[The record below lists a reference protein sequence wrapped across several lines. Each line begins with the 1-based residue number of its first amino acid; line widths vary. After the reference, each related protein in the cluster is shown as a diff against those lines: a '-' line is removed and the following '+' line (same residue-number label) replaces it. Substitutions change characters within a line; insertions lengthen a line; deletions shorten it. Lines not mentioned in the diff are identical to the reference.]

1 MTELLSPAG
10 GREALAAAV
19 QNGADAVYMG
29 FGSFNARRSARN
41 FSDEE
46 FLAAVRYCHLRGV
59 KVYLTL
65 NTLVTDRELP
75 ALAETAR
82 RASEYGVDAILV
94 QDWGVYETLRAVIP
108 DVPLHASTQMALHT
122 LSGVEEAARLGMTRA
137 VLARELS
144 GEEIRE
150 IAERAPIEIET
161 FAHGA
166 LCMCYS
172 GMCEMSAVIG
182 GRSGNRGACAQPCR
196 LRYGWHGKADANP
209 LSLKDANLAAYA
221 GEMAEMGVACLKLEG
236 RMKRPEYVAAVTG
249 IYAALLREHRA
260 PTADEQKKLAL
271 AFSRDGFTDGYYRG
285 RRGKEMFGVRPEN
298 ARWPEEWF
306 GTLRAAY
313 EKEDMRLV
321 PVRFRAALRLG
332 EPMVLTA
339 EASGIA
345 LATVCACVGFLPH
358 GSELG
363 LTLTLLVDVLSL
375 VAPEAAR
382 SRAVTAGEVEAR
394 LRKTG
399 GTAFTVSDCAVTA
412 EDGLSVPAS
421 ALNALRR
428 DALAALEA
436 MRTEIPERREGT
448 FVPAE
453 RIKNPTEPPR
463 FTASIYRAGQ
473 LTDAL
478 VNEGVETVY
487 VPLELLPSVE
497 VEKYRGRTKFAAVL
511 PRVWRT
517 ADEEGLREQLRTA
530 KERGVECAVL
540 GNLGHFALVRGL
552 DMELRGDFGLN
563 VFNSAALRFLKEQG
577 LSGATLSFE
586 LRHEQLRDIS
596 KCIPCEAI
604 VYGRLPL
611 MITENCIVANEFG
624 CRHFKGRCDAL
635 CADSACAGAPELTD
649 RVGERFPVLH
659 AYGCRSELQNGK
671 TLWLADK
678 PEYRKIGL
686 TYARLRFTTE
696 SAEEC
701 VRVLRAYKGREEYT
715 PKDITRGL
723 FYRGVE

>member
-1 MTELLSPAG
+1 MTKPIILAPAG
-10 GREALAAAV
+10 GFAAV
-19 QNGADAVYMG
+19 TAAVRCGADAVYLG
-29 FGSFNARRSARN
+29 AKNFNARRNAEN
-41 FSDEE
+41 FDD
-46 FLAAVRYCHLRGV
+46 LALPETVKFCHERGT
-59 KVYLTL
+59 KVFVTV
-65 NTLVTDRELP
+65 NTLVTDGEMDALIEEADAIAETGADAVILQDPAVMRLFRDRYP
-75 ALAETAR
+75 ALPR
-82 RASEYGVDAILV
+82 
-94 QDWGVYETLRAVIP
+94 
-108 DVPLHASTQMALHT
+108 HASTQTAVHDLDGALY
-122 LSGVEEAARLGMTRA
+122 LQDLGCETI
-137 VLARELS
+137 VLARELTLS
-144 GEEIRE
+144 EMEK
-150 IAERAPIEIET
+150 IASRLTTAGAEA
-161 FAHGA
+161 FVHGA
-166 LCMCYS
+166 HCMSVSGACYL
-172 GMCEMSAVIG
+172 SAMLG
-182 GRSGNRGACAQPCR
+182 GRSGNRGLCAQPCR
-196 LRYGWHGKADANP
+196 LDWRCGKGDHV
-209 LSLKDANLAAYA
+209 LSLKDMSLLRHAQ
-221 GEMAEMGVACLKLEG
+221 EMADAGITTFKIEG
-236 RMKRPEYVAAVTG
+236 RMKRPEYVAAVVT
-249 IYAALLREHRA
+249 ACREA
-260 PTADEQKKLAL
+260 LAL
-271 AFSRDGFTDGYYRG
+271 EPYDEDTLRAVFSRSGFTDGYLT
-285 RRGKEMFGVRPEN
+285 GKRDKTMFGYRTKDDVQS
-298 ARWPEEWF
+298 ADKV
-306 GTLRAAY
+306 LKSLAALY
-313 EKEDMRLV
+313 EKETPRVGVSMAFSLT
-321 PVRFRAALRLG
+321 
-332 EPMVLTA
+332 ETESVLTVSDGENA
-339 EASGIA
+339 C
-345 LATVCACVGFLPH
+345 TVTG
-358 GSELG
+358 
-363 LTLTLLVDVLSL
+363 D
-375 VAPEAAR
+375 APEKAINRALDAA
-382 SRAVTAGEVEAR
+382 SAEKNLV
-394 LRKTG
+394 KTG
-399 GTAFTVSDCAVTA
+399 GTPFAVTDFTA
-412 EDGLSVPAS
+412 DIAPGYMLPAS

-428 DALAALEA
+428 DALAALAA

-463 FTASIYRAGQ
+463 FTVSIYRAGQ

-624 CRHFKGRCDAL
+624 CRHFKGRCGAL

>member
-1 MTELLSPAG
+1 MRLF
-10 GREALAAAV
+10 R
-19 QNGADAVYMG
+19 D
-29 FGSFNARRSARN
+29 
-41 FSDEE
+41 
-46 FLAAVRYCHLRGV
+46 RY
-59 KVYLTL
+59 
-65 NTLVTDRELP
+65 P
-75 ALAETAR
+75 ALPR
-82 RASEYGVDAILV
+82 
-94 QDWGVYETLRAVIP
+94 
-108 DVPLHASTQMALHT
+108 HASTQTAVHDLDGALY
-122 LSGVEEAARLGMTRA
+122 LQDLGCETI
-137 VLARELS
+137 VLARELTLS
-144 GEEIRE
+144 EMEK
-150 IAERAPIEIET
+150 IASRLTTAGAEA
-161 FAHGA
+161 FVHGA
-166 LCMCYS
+166 HCMSVSGACYL
-172 GMCEMSAVIG
+172 SAMLG
-182 GRSGNRGACAQPCR
+182 GRSGNRGLCAQPCR
-196 LRYGWHGKADANP
+196 LDWRCGKGDHV
-209 LSLKDANLAAYA
+209 LSLKDMSLLRHAQ
-221 GEMAEMGVACLKLEG
+221 EMADAGITTFKIEG
-236 RMKRPEYVAAVTG
+236 RMKRPEYVAAVVTACREALTG
-249 IYAALLREHRA
+249 EAYDEDTLRA
-260 PTADEQKKLAL
+260 V
-271 AFSRDGFTDGYYRG
+271 FSRSGFTDGYLT
-285 RRGKEMFGVRPEN
+285 GKRDKTMFGYRTKDDVQSADKVLKSLAALYEKETPRVGVSMAFSLTETESALTVLDGEN
-298 ARWPEEWF
+298 AR
-306 GTLRAAY
+306 
-313 EKEDMRLV
+313 
-321 PVRFRAALRLG
+321 
-332 EPMVLTA
+332 
-339 EASGIA
+339 
-345 LATVCACVGFLPH
+345 TVTG
-358 GSELG
+358 
-363 LTLTLLVDVLSL
+363 D
-375 VAPEAAR
+375 APEKAINRALDAA
-382 SRAVTAGEVEAR
+382 SAEKNLV
-394 LRKTG
+394 KTG
-399 GTAFTVSDCAVTA
+399 GTPFAVTDFTA
-412 EDGLSVPAS
+412 DIAPGYMLPAS

-428 DALAALEA
+428 DALAALAA

-463 FTASIYRAGQ
+463 FTVSIYRAGQ

-624 CRHFKGRCDAL
+624 CRHFKGRCGAL

>member
-94 QDWGVYETLRAVIP
+94 QDWGVYETLRVVIP

-221 GEMAEMGVACLKLEG
+221 GEMTEMGVACLKLEG

-285 RRGKEMFGVRPEN
+285 RRGKEMFGVRPET

-339 EASGIA
+339 EDGDGHCVT
-345 LATVCACVGFLPH
+345 ATGA
-358 GSELG
+358 
-363 LTLTLLVDVLSL
+363 
-375 VAPEAAR
+375 APEAAR

-412 EDGLSVPAS
+412 EDGLSVLAS

-428 DALAALEA
+428 DALAALETL
-436 MRTEIPERREGT
+436 RTEIPERREGA

-463 FTASIYRAGQ
+463 FTVSIYRVGQ
-473 LTDAL
+473 ITDAL

-487 VPLELLPSVE
+487 VPLELIEAVD
-497 VEKYRGRTKFAAVL
+497 VEKYRGQTNFAAVL

-517 ADEEGLREQLRTA
+517 ADEPVLREQLRA
-530 KERGVECAVL
+530 ARERGVETAVL
-540 GNLGHFALVRGL
+540 GNLGHFALVRG
-552 DMELRGDFGLN
+552 MGFALRGDFGLN

-624 CRHFKGRCDAL
+624 CRHFKGRCGAV

>member
-1 MTELLSPAG
+1 MTKPIILAPAG
-10 GREALAAAV
+10 GFAAV
-19 QNGADAVYMG
+19 TAAVRCGADAVYLG
-29 FGSFNARRSARN
+29 AKNFNARRNAEN
-41 FSDEE
+41 FDDFALPETVK
-46 FLAAVRYCHLRGV
+46 FCHERGT
-59 KVYLTL
+59 KVFVTV
-65 NTLVTDRELP
+65 NTLVTDGEMDALIEEADAIAETGADAVILQDPAVMRLFRDRYP
-75 ALAETAR
+75 ALPR
-82 RASEYGVDAILV
+82 
-94 QDWGVYETLRAVIP
+94 
-108 DVPLHASTQMALHT
+108 HASTQTAVHDLDGALY
-122 LSGVEEAARLGMTRA
+122 LQDLGCETI
-137 VLARELS
+137 VLARELTLS
-144 GEEIRE
+144 EMEK
-150 IAERAPIEIET
+150 IASRLTTAGAEA
-161 FAHGA
+161 FVHGA
-166 LCMCYS
+166 HCMSVSGACYL
-172 GMCEMSAVIG
+172 SAMLG
-182 GRSGNRGACAQPCR
+182 GRSGNRGLCAQPCR
-196 LRYGWHGKADANP
+196 LDWRCGRGDHV
-209 LSLKDANLAAYA
+209 LSLKDMSLLRHAQ
-221 GEMAEMGVACLKLEG
+221 EMADAGITTFKIEG
-236 RMKRPEYVAAVTG
+236 RMKRPEYVATVVT
-249 IYAALLREHRA
+249 ACREA
-260 PTADEQKKLAL
+260 LAL
-271 AFSRDGFTDGYYRG
+271 EPYDEDALRAVFSRSGFTDGYLT
-285 RRGKEMFGVRPEN
+285 GKRDKTMFGYRTKDDVQSADKVLKSLAALYEKETPRVGVSMAFSLTETESALTVSDGEN
-298 ARWPEEWF
+298 AR
-306 GTLRAAY
+306 
-313 EKEDMRLV
+313 
-321 PVRFRAALRLG
+321 
-332 EPMVLTA
+332 
-339 EASGIA
+339 
-345 LATVCACVGFLPH
+345 TVTG
-358 GSELG
+358 
-363 LTLTLLVDVLSL
+363 D
-375 VAPEAAR
+375 APEKAINRALDAA
-382 SRAVTAGEVEAR
+382 SAEKNLV
-394 LRKTG
+394 KTG
-399 GTAFTVSDCAVTA
+399 GTPFAVTDFA
-412 EDGLSVPAS
+412 ADIAPGYMLPAS

-428 DALAALEA
+428 DALAALAA

-463 FTASIYRAGQ
+463 FTVSIYRAGQ

-624 CRHFKGRCDAL
+624 CRHFKGRCGAL

>member
-1 MTELLSPAG
+1 MRLF
-10 GREALAAAV
+10 R
-19 QNGADAVYMG
+19 D
-29 FGSFNARRSARN
+29 
-41 FSDEE
+41 
-46 FLAAVRYCHLRGV
+46 RY
-59 KVYLTL
+59 
-65 NTLVTDRELP
+65 P
-75 ALAETAR
+75 ALPR
-82 RASEYGVDAILV
+82 
-94 QDWGVYETLRAVIP
+94 
-108 DVPLHASTQMALHT
+108 HASTQTAVHDLDGALY
-122 LSGVEEAARLGMTRA
+122 LQDLGCETI
-137 VLARELS
+137 VLARELTLS
-144 GEEIRE
+144 EMEK
-150 IAERAPIEIET
+150 IASRLTTAGAEA
-161 FAHGA
+161 FVHGA
-166 LCMCYS
+166 HCMSVSGACYL
-172 GMCEMSAVIG
+172 SAMLG
-182 GRSGNRGACAQPCR
+182 GRSGNRGLCAQPCR
-196 LRYGWHGKADANP
+196 LDWRCGKGDHV
-209 LSLKDANLAAYA
+209 LSLKDMSLLRHAQ
-221 GEMAEMGVACLKLEG
+221 EMADAGITTFKIEG
-236 RMKRPEYVAAVTG
+236 RMKRPEYVAAVVT
-249 IYAALLREHRA
+249 ACREA
-260 PTADEQKKLAL
+260 LAL
-271 AFSRDGFTDGYYRG
+271 EPYDEDTLRAVFSRSGFTDGYLT
-285 RRGKEMFGVRPEN
+285 GKRDKTMFGYRTKDDVQS
-298 ARWPEEWF
+298 ADKV
-306 GTLRAAY
+306 LKSLAALY
-313 EKEDMRLV
+313 EKETPRVGVSMAFSLTETES
-321 PVRFRAALRLG
+321 ALTVSDG
-332 EPMVLTA
+332 ENA
-339 EASGIA
+339 C
-345 LATVCACVGFLPH
+345 TVTG
-358 GSELG
+358 
-363 LTLTLLVDVLSL
+363 D
-375 VAPEAAR
+375 APEKAINRALDAA
-382 SRAVTAGEVEAR
+382 SAEKNLV
-394 LRKTG
+394 KTG
-399 GTAFTVSDCAVTA
+399 GTPFAVTDFTA
-412 EDGLSVPAS
+412 DIAPGYMLPAS

-428 DALAALEA
+428 DALAALAA

-463 FTASIYRAGQ
+463 FTVSIYRAGQ

-624 CRHFKGRCDAL
+624 CRHFKGRCGAL